1 LKYYLQKLWCP
12 VIAVPEKPLVIDLFS
27 NVPEPSSIPEENVIA
42 EEHISTCH
50 SRRYRKIVFPDRAV
64 ALATLIQ
71 DSMLSS
77 RAKIIF
83 SRTSLLTLG
92 DVMKYNNNE
101 ISVFAGIGFNT
112 LAEIIG
118 RLKTYYGLHLTIL
131 KKAYITRTKN
141 AKANQKPS
149 L

>member
-1 LKYYLQKLWCP
+1 
-12 VIAVPEKPLVIDLFS
+12 
-27 NVPEPSSIPEENVIA
+27 
-42 EEHISTCH
+42 
-50 SRRYRKIVFPDRAV
+50 VFPDRA

-118 RLKTYYGLHLTIL
+118 RLKTYYGLHLFFEKGL
-131 KKAYITRTKN
+131 HYKNKKNASKSKKAVF
-141 AKANQKPS
+141 
-149 L
+149 

>member
-1 LKYYLQKLWCP
+1 
-12 VIAVPEKPLVIDLFS
+12 
-27 NVPEPSSIPEENVIA
+27 
-42 EEHISTCH
+42 
-50 SRRYRKIVFPDRAV
+50 VFPDRAV

-77 RAKIIF
+77 RKIIF

-101 ISVFAGIGFNT
+101 ISVFAGIGFT

-131 KKAYITRTKN
+131 KKGLHYKN
-141 AKANQKPS
+141 KKCQESSKS
-149 L
+149 KSRLLMILVE

>member
-1 LKYYLQKLWCP
+1 
-12 VIAVPEKPLVIDLFS
+12 
-27 NVPEPSSIPEENVIA
+27 
-42 EEHISTCH
+42 
-50 SRRYRKIVFPDRAV
+50 
-64 ALATLIQ
+64 
-71 DSMLSS
+71 MLSS

-118 RLKTYYGLHLTIL
+118 RLKTYYGLLNYFE
-131 KKAYITRTKN
+131 KRAYITRTK
-141 AKANQKPS
+141 KCQESSKS
-149 L
+149 KKMSSDDFGRISV

>member
-1 LKYYLQKLWCP
+1 
-12 VIAVPEKPLVIDLFS
+12 
-27 NVPEPSSIPEENVIA
+27 
-42 EEHISTCH
+42 
-50 SRRYRKIVFPDRAV
+50 
-64 ALATLIQ
+64 
-71 DSMLSS
+71 MLSS

-101 ISVFAGIGFNT
+101 ISVFGIGFNT

-131 KKAYITRTKN
+131 KKGPTLQE
-141 AKANQKPS
+141 QKKCQES
-149 L
+149 SKSKKTSDDFGRISV

>member
-1 LKYYLQKLWCP
+1 
-12 VIAVPEKPLVIDLFS
+12 
-27 NVPEPSSIPEENVIA
+27 
-42 EEHISTCH
+42 
-50 SRRYRKIVFPDRAV
+50 VFPDRAV

-118 RLKTYYGLHLTIL
+118 RLKTYYGLHLTIFEKGL
-131 KKAYITRTKN
+131 HYKNKKMPRKQQIKKSR
-141 AKANQKPS
+141 
-149 L
+149 LLMIL

>member
-1 LKYYLQKLWCP
+1 
-12 VIAVPEKPLVIDLFS
+12 
-27 NVPEPSSIPEENVIA
+27 
-42 EEHISTCH
+42 
-50 SRRYRKIVFPDRAV
+50 VFPDRAV

-83 SRTSLLTLG
+83 SRTLLTLG

-131 KKAYITRTKN
+131 KKGLHYKN
-141 AKANQKPS
+141 KKMPRKQQIKKS
-149 L
+149 RLLMIL

>member
-1 LKYYLQKLWCP
+1 
-12 VIAVPEKPLVIDLFS
+12 
-27 NVPEPSSIPEENVIA
+27 
-42 EEHISTCH
+42 
-50 SRRYRKIVFPDRAV
+50 VFPDRAV

-118 RLKTYYGLHLTIL
+118 RLKTYYIHLTIFEKGPTL
-131 KKAYITRTKN
+131 QEQKN
-141 AKANQKPS
+141 AKKAANQKKPS
-149 L
+149 SDDFGRISV